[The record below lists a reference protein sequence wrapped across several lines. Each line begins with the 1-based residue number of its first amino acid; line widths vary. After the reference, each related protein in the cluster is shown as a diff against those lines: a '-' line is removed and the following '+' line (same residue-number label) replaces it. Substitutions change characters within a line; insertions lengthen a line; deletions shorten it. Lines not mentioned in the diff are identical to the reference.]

1 MADSTDKTLSKHIRV
16 SPEQWER
23 IERASQ
29 GTALTANQLVVEL
42 AIQALD
48 RRQWPRSEAEI
59 KVARASLFAAQAL
72 ARGLIADGRE
82 QEVQEIRDF
91 ISTIVP
97 DVKEPSPS
105 HDASTRRKIQTESS
119 Q

>member
-1 MADSTDKTLSKHIRV
+1 MADSTDRTLSKHIRV
-16 SPEQWER
+16 LPGQWER

-42 AIQALD
+42 AIEALNG
-48 RRQWPRSEAEI
+48 REWPGSETEI
-59 KVARASLFAAQAL
+59 RVARASLFSAQAL

-82 QEVQEIRDF
+82 QEVQEIRAF

-97 DVKEPSPS
+97 DP
-105 HDASTRRKIQTESS
+105 DA
-119 Q
+119 